1 MIGGHRFHYYYEL
14 GKASYDAPEGT
25 IIGNIDLKRQYK
37 IENSNLLYA
46 FDSTI
51 NIQDEMLKEAL
62 SNNSSEKMKDIVT
75 TIQKEQNAVIRNTE
89 YDNLIVEGAAGS
101 GKTSVALH
109 RIAFILYKYRN
120 YINNNNIII
129 FSPNKVFSDYIS
141 DVLPSLGEDNVP
153 NILFSEFLESKISDY
168 EDVENYSQLVERF
181 YNTKNKIEK
190 QIMNIKMNNNF
201 IDVVNNYINRVIDN
215 IEFKDIILNDEV
227 LISKKECIKDFN
239 KTYARFKPLIKV
251 EKIINNVI
259 AKYKN
264 THTKK
269 VSGYGTKIKKQFKYE
284 SDILKI
290 MTNMYYDNDFLNEV
304 KEKYNIDVNVFRDYS
319 LKELKSSSLK
329 YCDGIIYLYLKA
341 YLYGL
346 NEDNRIKYVIIDE
359 AQDYNLMQYYLIKEV
374 YKTAKFTILGDPN
387 QAITTMVDYKNM
399 ERVKE
404 IIGDN
409 SKLLR
414 LLTTYRSSY
423 EITDY
428 CNKVLGL
435 DYVNMVNRHNSV
447 PKEFRINRNSAFEK
461 IKELINMSIKDNMT
475 SIAILCHDKDMQ
487 IKLEKEFKNI
497 KLDTKLYIL
506 PVYSAKG
513 LEFDSVIVYDNFSK
527 NNKKLYY
534 VACTRALHKLKILK
548 IQ

>member
-1 MIGGHRFHYYYEL
+1 MSLVGKELQKEEEYLKGVKKLVSSKIEKLKKDNQDINDSITSEQKEMWQNVADMDVSEIEFASSMMERAFLEAKYYYQRLQKFQKVYENPYFGRIDFVNEKQKTKVYIGLSSVTDDDYNHYVYDWRAPISSLYYDYEL
-14 GKASYDAPEGT
+14 GKASYDAPEGK

-62 SNNSSEKMKDIVT
+62 NNNSSEKMKDIVT

-153 NILFSEFLESKISDY
+153 NILFSEFLESKISVY

-215 IEFKDIILNDEV
+215 IEFKDIVLNDEV

-251 EKIINNVI
+251 EKNN
-259 AKYKN
+259 
-264 THTKK
+264 
-269 VSGYGTKIKKQFKYE
+269 
-284 SDILKI
+284 
-290 MTNMYYDNDFLNEV
+290 
-304 KEKYNIDVNVFRDYS
+304 
-319 LKELKSSSLK
+319 
-329 YCDGIIYLYLKA
+329 
-341 YLYGL
+341 
-346 NEDNRIKYVIIDE
+346 
-359 AQDYNLMQYYLIKEV
+359 
-374 YKTAKFTILGDPN
+374 
-387 QAITTMVDYKNM
+387 
-399 ERVKE
+399 
-404 IIGDN
+404 
-409 SKLLR
+409 
-414 LLTTYRSSY
+414 
-423 EITDY
+423 
-428 CNKVLGL
+428 
-435 DYVNMVNRHNSV
+435 
-447 PKEFRINRNSAFEK
+447 
-461 IKELINMSIKDNMT
+461 
-475 SIAILCHDKDMQ
+475 
-487 IKLEKEFKNI
+487 
-497 KLDTKLYIL
+497 
-506 PVYSAKG
+506 
-513 LEFDSVIVYDNFSK
+513 
-527 NNKKLYY
+527 
-534 VACTRALHKLKILK
+534 
-548 IQ
+548 